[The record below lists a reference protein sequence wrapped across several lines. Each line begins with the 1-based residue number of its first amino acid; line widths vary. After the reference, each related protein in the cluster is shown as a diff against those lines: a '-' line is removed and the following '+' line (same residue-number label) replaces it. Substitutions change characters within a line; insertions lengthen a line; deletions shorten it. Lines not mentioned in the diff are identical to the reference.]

1 MTKQIRWLK
10 PIRMAKIFK
19 KKQGSQNITYTGT
32 LNDYQLKIIQSIW
45 GKTHF
50 SVLVQKHK
58 GRVKRYDA
66 QSLDDAKALAIKAA
80 YNMLPQDLIDKEKNL
95 HKITLRHK
103 LLMGDYRWRG

>member
-1 MTKQIRWLK
+1 
-10 PIRMAKIFK
+10 MAKIFS
-19 KKQGSQNITYTGT
+19 KKQGKDNITYTGD
-32 LNDYQLKIIQSIW
+32 LNDYHLKIIQSIW

-80 YNMLPQDLIDKEKNL
+80 YNMLPEDLIDKEKNL
-95 HKITLRHK
+95 HKITQRHK
-103 LLMGDYRWRG
+103 ILMRDYRWKG